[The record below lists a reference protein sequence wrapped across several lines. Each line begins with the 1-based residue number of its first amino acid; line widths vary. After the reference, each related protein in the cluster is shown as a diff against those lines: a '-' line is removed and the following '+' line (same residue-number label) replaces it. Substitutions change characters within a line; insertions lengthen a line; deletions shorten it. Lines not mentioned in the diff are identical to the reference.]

1 MSEHAEPYDGYLS
14 DLELLRSLV
23 TSIFRDRKN
32 CLSLLAICQR
42 LPFYHKLVST
52 IMKDAHLECLLGFFD
67 GAFIEVHPTGKP
79 LIIENDQ
86 QNAKAYVLLRGEVG
100 ILQSGVKAACRKTLP
115 FGSHKDERLETAEQ
129 RENRHPSANCEALAA
144 TRSPKNAPRYNIE
157 EEEKTNS
164 LYFGLDNH
172 VKGFLRSYGILV
184 NRIQVGHIFGEI
196 ALVTKSPRS
205 ASAVTLKESEF
216 LVFNRKN
223 FLHLM
228 KFYTADFISK
238 KVDLDRLWPAI
249 NLIEDNK
256 KISHLVQSFNYQTHE
271 RVALR

>member
-1 MSEHAEPYDGYLS
+1 
-14 DLELLRSLV
+14 
-23 TSIFRDRKN
+23 
-32 CLSLLAICQR
+32 
-42 LPFYHKLVST
+42 
-52 IMKDAHLECLLGFFD
+52 MKDAHLECLLGFFD

-79 LIIENDQ
+79 LIVENDQ
-86 QNAKAYVLLRGEVG
+86 QNSKAYVLLRGEVG
-100 ILQSGVKAACRKTLP
+100 ILQSGIKAACKKTAP
-115 FGSHKDERLETAEQ
+115 FGKQKEERLDTIQ
-129 RENRHPSANCEALAA
+129 KTENRHPSANHEVL
-144 TRSPKNAPRYNIE
+144 TGVVSPKNASRYNIE
-157 EEEKTNS
+157 EEERTNS
-164 LYFGLDNH
+164 LYCGLDNH

-216 LVFNRKN
+216 LVFSRKN

-228 KFYTADFISK
+228 KFYTADYISK
-238 KVDLDRLWPAI
+238 KMDLDRLWPAV

-271 RVALR
+271 RVSSLDIGNFRCAGRKDWSNRLSCAKRCTESLQRDHSQVESG